1 MKWINEPIKSTGY
14 SESMLALTPE
24 EVGIISE
31 ELRPV
36 LKNLKKKFDR
46 LEDIR
51 QSGEATEKQLDKW
64 TALQD
69 KISKIQWF
77 LEEGSIKKTPL
88 MLGEKCLSVFC
99 LIAPCLL

>member
-1 MKWINEPIKSTGY
+1 MKMINEPIKGTGY

-24 EVGIISE
+24 ETGIISE

-36 LKNLKKKFDR
+36 LKSLKKKFDR

-64 TALQD
+64 TILQE
-69 KISKIQWF
+69 KISTIKQFI
-77 LEEGSIKKTPL
+77 EEY
-88 MLGEKCLSVFC
+88 EEANV
-99 LIAPCLL
+99 

>member
-1 MKWINEPIKSTGY
+1 MKWIHEPIRGTGY
-14 SESMLALTPE
+14 NQVMLALTPE

-36 LKNLKKKFDR
+36 LKSLKKKYDR

-64 TALQD
+64 ASLQE
-69 KISKIQWF
+69 KISTIKQFI
-77 LEEGSIKKTPL
+77 EEY
-88 MLGEKCLSVFC
+88 EEANV
-99 LIAPCLL
+99 

>member
-1 MKWINEPIKSTGY
+1 MKWINEPIKGTGY

-24 EVGIISE
+24 EAGMIAE

-36 LKNLKKKFDR
+36 FKVLKKKYDR

-64 TALQD
+64 TALQE
-69 KISKIQWF
+69 KISVIEQFMDIGW
-77 LEEGSIKKTPL
+77 
-88 MLGEKCLSVFC
+88 
-99 LIAPCLL
+99 

>member
-1 MKWINEPIKSTGY
+1 MKWIHEPIRGTGY
-14 SESMLALTPE
+14 NQVMFALTPE

-36 LKNLKKKFDR
+36 LKSLKKKYDR

-64 TALQD
+64 TALQE
-69 KISKIQWF
+69 KISVIEQFMDIGW
-77 LEEGSIKKTPL
+77 
-88 MLGEKCLSVFC
+88 
-99 LIAPCLL
+99 

>member
-1 MKWINEPIKSTGY
+1 MKWINEPIKNTGY

-24 EVGIISE
+24 EAGVISE

-36 LKNLKKKFDR
+36 LKSLKKRFDR

-64 TALQD
+64 TILQE
-69 KISKIQWF
+69 KIATI
-77 LEEGSIKKTPL
+77 EEFINIGW
-88 MLGEKCLSVFC
+88 
-99 LIAPCLL
+99 

>member
-1 MKWINEPIKSTGY
+1 MKWINEPIKDTGY
-14 SESMLALTPE
+14 SETMLALTPG

-36 LKNLKKKFDR
+36 LKSLKKKFDR

-64 TALQD
+64 TILQE
-69 KISKIQWF
+69 KIATI
-77 LEEGSIKKTPL
+77 EEFINIGW
-88 MLGEKCLSVFC
+88 
-99 LIAPCLL
+99 

>member
-1 MKWINEPIKSTGY
+1 MKMINEPIKNTGY

-24 EVGIISE
+24 EVGVISE

-36 LKNLKKKFDR
+36 LKSLKKKFDR

-64 TALQD
+64 TILQE
-69 KISKIQWF
+69 KISTIKQFI
-77 LEEGSIKKTPL
+77 EEY
-88 MLGEKCLSVFC
+88 EEANV
-99 LIAPCLL
+99 

>member
-1 MKWINEPIKSTGY
+1 MKMINEPIKNTGY

-24 EVGIISE
+24 EAGVISD

-36 LKNLKKKFDR
+36 LKSLKKKFDR

-64 TALQD
+64 TILQE
-69 KISKIQWF
+69 KIATI
-77 LEEGSIKKTPL
+77 EEFIHIGW
-88 MLGEKCLSVFC
+88 
-99 LIAPCLL
+99 